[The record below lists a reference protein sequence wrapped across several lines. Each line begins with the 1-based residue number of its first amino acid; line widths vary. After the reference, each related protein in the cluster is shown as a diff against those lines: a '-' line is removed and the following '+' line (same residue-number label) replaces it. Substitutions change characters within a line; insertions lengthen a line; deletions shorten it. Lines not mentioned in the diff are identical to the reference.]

1 MIRNL
6 LFKTLL
12 GIPHLITNI
21 ISIQFLQNVIVHLQ
35 VHFPTNIRDN
45 LCIWKTRIND
55 FNTEWINWWYNG
67 SWLFKSPSRKVFL
80 MIINILNVWARV
92 FHNNGGVELQEQWLS
107 WSMAL
112 TMTILMETLR
122 QVRSIMTFRYN
133 YTVTCL
139 TPQYCMCHDQLSLG
153 LYQLMRRFSEYNTH
167 NDHLIQVWA
176 AKTGKI

>member
-1 MIRNL
+1 M
-6 LFKTLL
+6 
-12 GIPHLITNI
+12 
-21 ISIQFLQNVIVHLQ
+21 IVHLW

-107 WSMAL
+107 WFMAL

-139 TPQYCMCHDQLSLG
+139 AHNTACSEAGVSYTFSYLD
-153 LYQLMRRFSEYNTH
+153 LYKNQ
-167 NDHLIQVWA
+167 
-176 AKTGKI
+176 AKTWK